1 MLPDE
6 IVIYDLDT
14 RTLKKSILP
23 IIRIVR
29 KLKPAIIYSTFGYIN
44 IPLLA
49 CRWLLPSGI
58 MIWIREANLPSISL
72 DNNPHPYFM
81 KLAYYFLYRS
91 SDRVFCTSHL
101 MRKELTL
108 NFNVPELKISLLTNP
123 VDEENIHLNIAYVK
137 RKNSKGLNFV
147 AAGRLT
153 YQKGFD
159 RLLLWFSSLNNSNN
173 TLTILGDGPLKRS
186 LKADIQELGIQNQV
200 TLGGFVDNPWQYY
213 AEADAF
219 ILPSRWEGMSNAAL
233 EALSCGTI
241 VISTSSSGGIKE
253 VQKEAVRNSII
264 IVDSGDEFIQ
274 TVNNLALKKESSI
287 NPSLLPKKYKLE
299 ISVLTLEKFINCI
312 DFD

>member
-1 MLPDE
+1 L
-6 IVIYDLDT
+6 
-14 RTLKKSILP
+14 
-23 IIRIVR
+23 
-29 KLKPAIIYSTFGYIN
+29 
-44 IPLLA
+44 
-49 CRWLLPSGI
+49 
-58 MIWIREANLPSISL
+58 
-72 DNNPHPYFM
+72 
-81 KLAYYFLYRS
+81 
-91 SDRVFCTSHL
+91 
-101 MRKELTL
+101 
-108 NFNVPELKISLLTNP
+108 
-123 VDEENIHLNIAYVK
+123 
-137 RKNSKGLNFV
+137 
-147 AAGRLT
+147 
-153 YQKGFD
+153 
-159 RLLLWFSSLNNSNN
+159 LNNSNN